1 MIKAMRIRFWAL
13 VAVFGI
19 LGAAARAEEIIAAPR
34 IGATVKGDVV
44 NAVGVAGLKAWL
56 LDPFAVECD
65 YVGVGGDITG
75 FAIRGLFWIP
85 TGWEAGSAGIRPFI
99 GAGYA
104 DLEQE
109 ISVSG
114 TGVSLGTDS
123 IQWGVSG
130 DGKVKCQG
138 SGLQVSC
145 GVQANPFKVFPRLFL
160 EAELL
165 YSFFDVEGKGTSRI
179 QGTGV
184 LAPYSAD
191 AEVAVESDVN
201 ALSLLLGLTVY
212 F

>member
-1 MIKAMRIRFWAL
+1 MIQAMRIRFWAF
-13 VAVFGI
+13 VAVFTV
-19 LGAAARAEEIIAAPR
+19 LGAAARAEDSIAPPR
-34 IGATVKGDVV
+34 LGVTMKGDVV

-75 FAIRGLFWIP
+75 YAIRGLFWIP
-85 TGWEAGSAGIRPFI
+85 TGLKAGDAVIRPFI

-114 TGVSLGTDS
+114 TGLSLGTDS

-130 DGKVKCQG
+130 DGKIDCQG

-145 GVQANPFKVFPRLFL
+145 GVQANPFKAFPRLFL

-165 YSFFDVEGKGTSRI
+165 YSFFDVEGKGTSRV
-179 QGTGV
+179 QGAGV

-191 AEVAVESDVN
+191 AEITVESDVN
-201 ALSLLLGLTVY
+201 ALSFLLGLTVY

>member
-1 MIKAMRIRFWAL
+1 MIKAMRTRWVVFAVAGL
-13 VAVFGI
+13 V
-19 LGAAARAEEIIAAPR
+19 LGAEAQAEDALAAPR
-34 IGATVKGDVV
+34 LGATVKGDVV

-56 LDPFAVECD
+56 LDPLAVECD

-85 TGWEAGSAGIRPFI
+85 TGLEAGSTRIRPFI

-123 IQWGVSG
+123 IQWGVAG
-130 DGKVKCQG
+130 DGKIDCEG

-145 GVQANPFKVFPRLFL
+145 GVQANPFKAFSRLFL

-165 YSFFDVEGKGTSRI
+165 YSFFDVEGKGASRV
-179 QGTGV
+179 QGAGV

-191 AEVAVESDVN
+191 AEITVESDVN

>member
-1 MIKAMRIRFWAL
+1 MIKAMRTRWVVFAVAGL
-13 VAVFGI
+13 V
-19 LGAAARAEEIIAAPR
+19 LGAEAKGEDALAAPR
-34 IGATVKGDVV
+34 LGATVKGDVV
-44 NAVGVAGLKAWL
+44 NAVGVAGIKAWL
-56 LDPFAVECD
+56 LDPLAVECD

-75 FAIRGLFWIP
+75 YAIRGLFWIP
-85 TGWEAGSAGIRPFI
+85 TGLKAGSTRIRPFI

-114 TGVSLGTDS
+114 TGLSLGTDS
-123 IQWGVSG
+123 IQWGVAG
-130 DGKVKCQG
+130 DGKIDCEG

-145 GVQANPFKVFPRLFL
+145 GAQANPFKAFPRLFL

-165 YSFFDVEGKGTSRI
+165 YSFFDVEGKGTSRV
-179 QGTGV
+179 QGAGV

-191 AEVAVESDVN
+191 AEITVESDVN
-201 ALSLLLGLTVY
+201 ALSLLLGLTIY

>member
-1 MIKAMRIRFWAL
+1 MNKAMRTRWVVFA
-13 VAVFGI
+13 VAGWV
-19 LGAAARAEEIIAAPR
+19 LGAAAKGEDSFAAPR
-34 IGATVKGDVV
+34 LGATVKGDVV
-44 NAVGVAGLKAWL
+44 NAVGVAGLKAWV
-56 LDPFAVECD
+56 LDPLAVEVD

-75 FAIRGLFWIP
+75 YAIRGLFWIP
-85 TGWEAGSAGIRPFI
+85 TGLKAGEAMVRPFI

-114 TGVSLGTDS
+114 TGLSLGTDS
-123 IQWGVSG
+123 IQWGVAG
-130 DGKVKCQG
+130 DGKITCQG

-145 GVQANPFKVFPRLFL
+145 GVQANPFKSFPRLFL

-165 YSFFDVEGKGTSRI
+165 YSFFDVEGQGTSRV
-179 QGTGV
+179 QGSGI
-184 LAPYSAD
+184 LAPYFAD
-191 AEVAVESDVN
+191 AEITVESDVN

>member
-1 MIKAMRIRFWAL
+1 MIKAMRIRLLAF
-13 VAVFGI
+13 VAVGMV
-19 LGAAARAEEIIAAPR
+19 LGAEARAEDSIAAPR

-44 NAVGVAGLKAWL
+44 NAVGVAGVKAWL

-75 FAIRGLFWIP
+75 YAIRGLFWIP
-85 TGWEAGSAGIRPFI
+85 AGLKTGSTGIRPFI

-114 TGVSLGTDS
+114 TGLSLGTDS
-123 IQWGVSG
+123 IQWGVAG

-145 GVQANPFKVFPRLFL
+145 GVQANPFKSFPRLFL

-165 YSFFDVEGKGTSRI
+165 YSVFDVEGKGTSRI
-179 QGTGV
+179 QGAGV

-191 AEVAVESDVN
+191 AEITVESDVN

>member
-1 MIKAMRIRFWAL
+1 MIQAMRIHLAAV
-13 VAVFGI
+13 VAVFTV
-19 LGAAARAEEIIAAPR
+19 LGAKARAEDSLAAPR
-34 IGATVKGDVV
+34 LGVTMKGDVV

-75 FAIRGLFWIP
+75 YALRGLFWIP
-85 TGWEAGSAGIRPFI
+85 TGLEAGSAGIRPFV

-104 DLEQE
+104 DLEEE

-114 TGVSLGTDS
+114 AGVSLGTDS
-123 IQWGVSG
+123 VQWGVSG
-130 DGKVKCQG
+130 DGKIDCQG

-165 YSFFDVEGKGTSRI
+165 YSFFDVEGQGTSRV
-179 QGTGV
+179 QGAGV

-191 AEVAVESDVN
+191 AEITVESDVN
-201 ALSLLLGLTVY
+201 ALSLLLGLTIY